1 MKLSLGGYFEAPI
14 QCHDLLLIRLLLF
27 PFPILEVV
35 LVHLRFLSLVVEGV
49 QFQVVLELEVVGVGV
64 QELSFLTLRVE
75 VGVAVQELS
84 FLTLRVEVVVLEE
97 LL

>member
-1 MKLSLGGYFEAPI
+1 M
-14 QCHDLLLIRLLLF
+14 
-27 PFPILEVV
+27 
-35 LVHLRFLSLVVEGV
+35 EGV

>member
-35 LVHLRFLSLVVEGV
+35 VHLRFLSLVVEGV
-49 QFQVVLELEVVGVGV
+49 QFQVVLVLEVVGVGV